1 MSNNKQTPL
10 QSFLTALVDLEI
22 GKNFYIKQHEDLK
35 NAYEDAR
42 TKEKQMYWEFFRA
55 GQDSMEEGGK
65 AFEQYYNQTFGGN
78 K

>member
-22 GKNFYIKQHEDLK
+22 GKNLYIKQHEDLK

-65 AFEQYYNQTFGGN
+65 GFDQYYNETFEQ
-78 K
+78 